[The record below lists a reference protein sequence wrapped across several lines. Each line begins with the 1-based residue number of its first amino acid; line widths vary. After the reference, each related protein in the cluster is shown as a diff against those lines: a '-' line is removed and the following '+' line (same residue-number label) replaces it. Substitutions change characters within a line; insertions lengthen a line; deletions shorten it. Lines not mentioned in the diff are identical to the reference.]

1 MHLCVFSQ
9 AHAALEHE
17 YLRAL
22 HNVNDEPSAP
32 TFDFSFEEQGVSE
45 GDLRKLIWQQLQ
57 KFHPEIGSMPQ

>member
-1 MHLCVFSQ
+1 M
-9 AHAALEHE
+9 
-17 YLRAL
+17 RAL